1 MPGLGY
7 STISDVQRH
16 FACLFGPYSTATRFN
31 LGSGYHTTAYD
42 FRTGL
47 NRDASMAFRSPGLPA
62 TVEGNEGFRSTSV
75 PRPIWPPTVYPPP
88 AGLKHRHDD
97 GCLARGV
104 LRMARW
110 IVRAAAWAQSAA
122 AGTAQISATRRAV
135 IMTIKVTIGG
145 VETLRLAD
153 IAPAIERTVLLRMS
167 QVAYDAMQTGAA
179 RHTKTGVLFQSIYN
193 RSAGPEAARGQP

>member
-1 MPGLGY
+1 MLQWLFDHEPAGHGRRQRRVQIDLGAAP
-7 STISDVQRH
+7 DLAAH
-16 FACLFGPYSTATRFN
+16 G
-31 LGSGYHTTAYD
+31 
-42 FRTGL
+42 
-47 NRDASMAFRSPGLPA
+47 
-62 TVEGNEGFRSTSV
+62 V
-75 PRPIWPPTVYPPP
+75 PLP

-97 GCLARGV
+97 GRLAYVV
-104 LRMARW
+104 LSARRAGS
-110 IVRAAAWAQSAA
+110 VRAAAWAQSAA

-179 RHTKTGVLFQSIYN
+179 RHTKTGVLFQSIYI
-193 RSAGPEAARGQP
+193 RSARPMRRSSSSARARTGSRRRKRRPFAGLAAVRSSLQNGSTIPATSA